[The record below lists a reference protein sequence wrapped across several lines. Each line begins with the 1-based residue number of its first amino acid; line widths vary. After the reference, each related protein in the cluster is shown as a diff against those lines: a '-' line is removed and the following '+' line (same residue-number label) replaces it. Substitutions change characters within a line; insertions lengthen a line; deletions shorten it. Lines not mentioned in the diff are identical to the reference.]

1 MPELPEVET
10 IVRGLSHKIKG
21 LRVESFKILLP
32 TILRTGNVFLLRKL
46 RGKSVTEVRRRGKM
60 ILIEFEDNLYL
71 LFHLKMTGN
80 LLFCPREDPCDKH
93 VHFLLAFKGQEKE
106 MRFRD
111 VRKFG
116 FVSCVLSSDVYLSDE
131 LRNLGPEPLEIG
143 YLCFEEML
151 KKRKARI
158 KSLLL
163 DQNFIAGIGN
173 IYADEILYEARIH
186 PLTSTSLLKK
196 KDIERLWNAMRKVL
210 EKAIER
216 RGSSIQD
223 YRDEEGSQGTFQNF
237 HQAYGREDLPCSRC
251 GEKIKRLCLNSRSSF
266 FCPNCQK
273 FKESHP

>member
-10 IVRGLSHKIKG
+10 IVRGLSPKIKG
-21 LRVESFKILLP
+21 LRVESFKIFLP
-32 TILRTGNVFLLRKL
+32 TIIRTGNVFFLRKL

-60 ILIEFEDNLYL
+60 ILIEFEDNLCL
-71 LFHLKMTGN
+71 LFHLKMTGS
-80 LLFCPREDPCDKH
+80 LLFCPKKEPYDKH
-93 VHFLLAFKGQEKE
+93 VHFLLEFKGQEKE

-116 FVSCVLSSDVYLSDE
+116 FVSCVLSSDIHLSEE
-131 LRNLGPEPLEIG
+131 LRNLGPEPLEIS
-143 YLCFEEML
+143 YLCFEEMI

-186 PLTSTSLLKK
+186 PLTSASILKK
-196 KDIERLWNAMRKVL
+196 RDKERLWNAMRKVL
-210 EKAIER
+210 QNAIEK

-223 YRDEEGSQGTFQNF
+223 YRDEEGSQGTFQNL
-237 HQAYGREDLPCSRC
+237 HQAYGREGLPCSRC
-251 GEKIKRLCLNSRSSF
+251 GEKIKRLRLNARSSF

-273 FKESHP
+273 FKEKHR